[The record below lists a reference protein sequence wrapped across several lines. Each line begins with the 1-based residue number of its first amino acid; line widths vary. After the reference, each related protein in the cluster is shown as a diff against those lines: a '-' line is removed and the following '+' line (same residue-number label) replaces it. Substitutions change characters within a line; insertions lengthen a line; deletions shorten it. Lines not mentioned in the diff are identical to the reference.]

1 MTFRRLLWPIL
12 GGALLV
18 VFLVAGVF
26 PTRTY
31 LQQREEIA
39 TAGEKLEVL
48 TAENEKLESRVDQ
61 LHTDAEVERLARE
74 QYNLVR
80 PGEEAYAILP
90 GPTDPEPTGDDVPPP
105 VGLRAEAAPAD
116 ESIVDEA
123 LDVLT
128 FWD

>member
-1 MTFRRLLWPIL
+1 MIATVRRLLWPVL
-12 GGALLV
+12 GLALA
-18 VFLVAGVF
+18 VFLVAVVF

-31 LQQREEIA
+31 LSQRDEIA
-39 TAGEKLEVL
+39 SAEEKLAIL
-48 TAENEKLESRVDQ
+48 TAENSKLDARVEQ

-90 GPTDPEPTGDDVPPP
+90 GPTDPEPPGVSSTPPTD
-105 VGLRAEAAPAD
+105 LRLEEAEDP
-116 ESIVDEA
+116 SVIDEA

>member
-1 MTFRRLLWPIL
+1 MKIRRLVWPLL
-12 GGALLV
+12 GAVALV
-18 VFLVAGVF
+18 VFLAVGVF

-31 LQQREEIA
+31 FGQRQLISAETERVQI
-39 TAGEKLEVL
+39 L
-48 TAENEKLESRVDQ
+48 TAENSKLTAQVDK

-90 GPTDPEPTGDDVPPP
+90 GPADPQPVARPSVVAPPP
-105 VGLRAEAAPAD
+105 PAESWWDRAAD
-116 ESIVDEA
+116 LV
-123 LDVLT
+123 T

>member
-1 MTFRRLLWPIL
+1 MKLRRLVGPVI
-12 GGALLV
+12 GGAALV

-31 LQQREEIA
+31 LSQRDEIA
-39 TAGEKLEVL
+39 SAADKVEVL
-48 TAENEKLESRVDQ
+48 SGENAKLAARVEQ
-61 LHTDAEVERLARE
+61 LHTDAEIERLARE

-90 GPTDPEPTGDDVPPP
+90 GPADPGPDETAPAP
-105 VGLRAEAAPAD
+105 VRLRAEKEPSFLD
-116 ESIVDEA
+116 DA

>member
-1 MTFRRLLWPIL
+1 MTFRRLLWPVI
-12 GGALLV
+12 GAAALV

-31 LQQREEIA
+31 LHQRDELA
-39 TAGEKLEVL
+39 SAADKVQVL
-48 TAENEKLESRVDQ
+48 SAENAKLASRVAD
-61 LHTDAEVERLARE
+61 LHEDTEVERLARE

-90 GPTDPEPTGDDVPPP
+90 GPADPEVEESPPPP
-105 VGLRAEAAPAD
+105 VRLRAPE
-116 ESIVDEA
+116 ESTLDKVVDA
-123 LDVLT
+123 LT

>member
-1 MTFRRLLWPIL
+1 MSLRRLAPLI
-12 GGALLV
+12 GAAVLV

-31 LQQREEIA
+31 LHQREEIA
-39 TAGEKLEVL
+39 TAEAKLQIL
-48 TAENEKLESRVDQ
+48 SAENGKLGDRVEQ
-61 LHTDAEVERLARE
+61 LHTDSEIERLARE

-90 GPTDPEPTGDDVPPP
+90 GPADPEPDELAPAP
-105 VGLRAEAAPAD
+105 VELRAPEP
-116 ESIVDEA
+116 EQSSIVDTA

>member
-1 MTFRRLLWPIL
+1 MSLRRLVWVVVA
-12 GGALLV
+12 GAVLV

-31 LQQREEIA
+31 LRQRDEIA
-39 TAGEKLEVL
+39 SAEEKVAVL
-48 TAENEKLESRVDQ
+48 SVENAKLAARVEDLYQ
-61 LHTDAEVERLARE
+61 DGEVERLARE

-90 GPTDPEPTGDDVPPP
+90 GPADPEPTGP
-105 VGLRAEAAPAD
+105 APAP
-116 ESIVDEA
+116 VRPEA
-123 LDVLT
+123 PKRSFLDGVLDTLT